1 MICGAQLSGDD
12 TCTAAGLTARSSS
25 PVLALCRMLVEVG
38 HDPSMP
44 LHVYRGDVLALT
56 VRSIAEAAALQVNAR
71 GTGFRP
77 LCEVG
82 AASPSDLN
90 DKRVAA

>member
-1 MICGAQLSGDD
+1 MICRAQLSGDD
-12 TCTAAGLTARSSS
+12 TCTAAGLTARSIS
-25 PVLALCRMLVEVG
+25 PVLALCRMLIETG

-71 GTGFRP
+71 GTGFKPPR
-77 LCEVG
+77 EVG
-82 AASPSDLN
+82 AAPYSDLN
-90 DKRVAA
+90 AKEAA

>member
-1 MICGAQLSGDD
+1 
-12 TCTAAGLTARSSS
+12 
-25 PVLALCRMLVEVG
+25 
-38 HDPSMP
+38 MP